1 MFGKIVKAP
10 LPPPLSEGI
19 LTKNTF
25 KKNQICII
33 GFAFRSIWPVLTIFP
48 PYIMPNKTLWIKKL
62 HYPPFKCGSPMV
74 IHHGR
79 MGGLKVII
87 KFGHFPIFF
96 IFSGCLP
103 LSTGNFSSSLV
114 KNLFRVDWWLSEQ
127 SAPSLL
133 DQTAQANVG
142 LWRGRRFIAL

>member
-1 MFGKIVKAP
+1 
-10 LPPPLSEGI
+10 
-19 LTKNTF
+19 
-25 KKNQICII
+25 
-33 GFAFRSIWPVLTIFP
+33 
-48 PYIMPNKTLWIKKL
+48 
-62 HYPPFKCGSPMV
+62 MV

-114 KNLFRVDWWLSEQ
+114 KNLFRADRWFLSRVHLVLSTKQLKQMLVSDEEGVLLHCNTQLPGSSVRPVLRVSVVAVPCASFASSTTVQQ
-127 SAPSLL
+127 SSSRPPPCLS
-133 DQTAQANVG
+133 NVLSILNYYVKI
-142 LWRGRRFIAL
+142 LWAGFWVVLSIHPCR